1 MCHSLHNLTMNEL
14 SAMALTSLLS
24 SPSCCFASS
33 STEMMTFVTTK
44 KGSYHCPRSSVDNCT
59 LTCRPLNH
67 RHHLRRR
74 MSAVMTSS
82 SSLSVAD
89 YFDGES
95 KDRVSPSPT
104 ITTTTMPIDLASLRS
119 LVTKATDMYT
129 KNTSS
134 SLISSTTPC
143 DKLKTRLGDL
153 VNESSSD
160 PHFWD
165 ISNLPRSESATREIS
180 ELTKA
185 ITDME
190 RWASWRD
197 EARDAL
203 ELVEELLLASS
214 NDNNHGNNDNNDEM
228 VLLAANEC
236 HDSATKLLD
245 AMNKVELSALL
256 SGPYDTT
263 PICRVLLTAG
273 AGGTEACDWTSML
286 YRMYERHARYMDME
300 VTTVECSVG
309 EVTGYKS
316 VELEIVGRNA
326 YGWFRGERG
335 AHRLVRL
342 SPYNANNKR
351 QTTFAGVDVVP
362 ILDEEEVKDV
372 IVPDADLEITTM
384 RSGGKGGQNV
394 NKVETGV
401 RIKHIPSG
409 IAVKCTQERSQ
420 LMNKSLALRRLKA
433 QLLAIAQEERL
444 QNINAIRGDIIEASW
459 GAQIRN
465 YVLQPY
471 KLVKDSR
478 SGYETSDVD
487 GVLDGGAALEGCIS
501 SWLRYMKDR
510 DEKEREELEKY
521 GSIIT

>member
-1 MCHSLHNLTMNEL
+1 MT
-14 SAMALTSLLS
+14 SAMPLTSLS
-24 SPSCCFASS
+24 SLSCCFASC
-33 STEMMTFVTTK
+33 STEMMTFASTK
-44 KGSYHCPRSSVDNCT
+44 KRSYHCPRSSSVDCR
-59 LTCRPLNH
+59 LTCIPQNH
-67 RHHLRRR
+67 RHHRRR
-74 MSAVMTSS
+74 SISAVITS
-82 SSLSVAD
+82 SSLSTAN
-89 YFDGES
+89 FDGES
-95 KDRVSPSPT
+95 KDRVSQFQTSL
-104 ITTTTMPIDLASLRS
+104 TTATSMPIDLTSLRS

-134 SLISSTTPC
+134 SLSSINAY
-143 DKLKTRLGDL
+143 DKIKTRLSDL

-165 ISNLPRSESATREIS
+165 STNLAHSESVTREIS
-180 ELTKA
+180 ELTKT

-190 RWASWRD
+190 CWVSWQN
-197 EARDAL
+197 EAHDAL
-203 ELVEELLLASS
+203 ELVEELLLTS
-214 NDNNHGNNDNNDEM
+214 NDTKPNSDNDEM
-228 VLLAANEC
+228 ILLAANEC
-236 HDSATKLLD
+236 HNSAKKLLD
-245 AMNKVELSALL
+245 AMNKVELTALL

-263 PICRVLLTAG
+263 PICRILLTAG

-300 VTTVECSVG
+300 VTTIESSLG

-316 VELEIVGRNA
+316 VEIEIVGTNA

-362 ILDEEEVKDV
+362 ILEEEDVKDV
-372 IVPDADLEITTM
+372 LVPDTDLEITTM

-501 SWLRYMKDR
+501 SWLRFTKDR
-510 DEKEREELEKY
+510 DEKDREELEKY

>member
-1 MCHSLHNLTMNEL
+1 
-14 SAMALTSLLS
+14 MALTSVS

-33 STEMMTFVTTK
+33 STEMMTFVSTK
-44 KGSYHCPRSSVDNCT
+44 KGSCHCPRSSVDCT
-59 LTCRPLNH
+59 LLTCRPLNH
-67 RHHLRRR
+67 RHHHRRR
-74 MSAVMTSS
+74 SMSAVITSS

-104 ITTTTMPIDLASLRS
+104 SPTTTTSMPIDLASLRS
-119 LVTKATDMYT
+119 LVTKATDMHT
-129 KNTSS
+129 KNASS
-134 SLISSTTPC
+134 SLSSKATPY

-153 VNESSSD
+153 VDESSSD

-165 ISNLPRSESATREIS
+165 ISNLARSESATREIS

-190 RWASWRD
+190 CWVSWRD
-197 EARDAL
+197 GARDAL

-214 NDNNHGNNDNNDEM
+214 SNDNNNHGNNDNDEM

-236 HDSATKLLD
+236 HTSATKLLD

-263 PICRVLLTAG
+263 HICRVLLTAG

-286 YRMYERHARYMDME
+286 YRMYERHARHMDME
-300 VTTVECSVG
+300 VTTIECSVG

-372 IVPDADLEITTM
+372 LVPDTDLEITTM

-433 QLLAIAQEERL
+433 QLLAIAREQRL